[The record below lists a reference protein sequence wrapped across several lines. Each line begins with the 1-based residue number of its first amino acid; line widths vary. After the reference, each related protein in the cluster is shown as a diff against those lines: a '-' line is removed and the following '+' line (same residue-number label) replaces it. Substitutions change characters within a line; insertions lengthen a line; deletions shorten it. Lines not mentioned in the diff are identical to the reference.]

1 MNRKNNLPHELNIDI
16 KSDGGC
22 TPLDIDIRA
31 IKRNVG
37 VRIDSAYTERK
48 SYAMKSKKKIS
59 IIAIAA
65 TVVLGTGVLASNG
78 IFSSWLSSSSSV
90 PDYKSLPTQQQ
101 VEKDIGYSAVLID
114 TFENGYTFKD
124 GSVVNNNLADED
136 DKSVE
141 KFKSVS
147 FDYEKDGDTV
157 IFAQDKFNPGM
168 QMQGSVAKTVN
179 GADIYY
185 YSYTNKSVP
194 ANYKL
199 TDADKKAEESGELVF
214 SYGSPDIEII
224 QVQSVSWVKDGVHY
238 QLLQL
243 DGKLSADE
251 LEQMAEEVMNK

>member
-1 MNRKNNLPHELNIDI
+1 MNRKNNLSHELNIDI

-214 SYGSPDIEII
+214 SY
-224 QVQSVSWVKDGVHY
+224 VSLTANSLPTNSNRWLKKY
-238 QLLQL
+238 
-243 DGKLSADE
+243 
-251 LEQMAEEVMNK
+251 